1 MSSFFEIIVY
11 LANIEEM
18 NHSMVD
24 IILNIV
30 KSAELFAKNKHAGQL
45 RMDGVTPYSK
55 HLDDVVNRLKSLGV
69 IDEQLLCAG
78 WLHDTI
84 ENTDTTFDDL
94 YEQFESE
101 IAVLVSSISKDMT
114 LTRKKREQ
122 AYVTQLKEASFSA
135 KLLKLCDISA
145 NLSDLKNYEA
155 SKSKKLRQV
164 KQKRHYLSI
173 IKNDLLGN
181 SNYPYIQSLVESA
194 NLIFIKYGQRPL
206 SIQSQ

>member
-1 MSSFFEIIVY
+1 MD
-11 LANIEEM
+11 L
-18 NHSMVD
+18 
-24 IILNIV
+24 V
-30 KSAELFAKNKHAGQL
+30 KSAELFAKNKHAGQFKL
-45 RMDGVTPYSK
+45 DGITPYSK

-69 IDEQLLCAG
+69 IDKQLLCAG

-84 ENTDTTFDDL
+84 DNTDTTFDDL

-101 IAVLVSSISKDMT
+101 ITVIVSSLSKDMT
-114 LTRKKREQ
+114 LPRKKREQ
-122 AYVTQLKEASFSA
+122 AYVIQLKEISFNA

-164 KQKRHYLSI
+164 KQKRHYLNI
-173 IKNDLLGN
+173 IKNDLIGN
-181 SNYPYIQSLVESA
+181 PNYPYIQSLLESA

-206 SIQSQ
+206 SIKSK

>member
-1 MSSFFEIIVY
+1 MD
-11 LANIEEM
+11 L
-18 NHSMVD
+18 
-24 IILNIV
+24 V
-30 KSAELFAKNKHAGQL
+30 KSAELFAKNKHAGQF
-45 RMDGVTPYSK
+45 RADGITPYSK
-55 HLDDVVNRLKSLGV
+55 HLEDVVNRLKSLGV
-69 IDEQLLCAG
+69 IDEQILCAG

-94 YEQFESE
+94 YDQFESE
-101 IAVLVSSISKDMT
+101 IAVLVSSLSKDMT

-122 AYVTQLKEASFSA
+122 AYVIQLKEASFSA
-135 KLLKLCDISA
+135 KLIKLCDISA

-173 IKNDLLGN
+173 IKNDLVGN
-181 SNYPYIQSLVESA
+181 PHYPYVQSLIESA

-206 SIQSQ
+206 SVKPKP

>member
-1 MSSFFEIIVY
+1 MD
-11 LANIEEM
+11 L
-18 NHSMVD
+18 
-24 IILNIV
+24 V
-30 KSAELFAKNKHAGQL
+30 KSAELFAKNKHAGQF
-45 RMDGVTPYSK
+45 RPDGTTPYSK

-69 IDEQLLCAG
+69 IDEHILCAG

-101 IAVLVSSISKDMT
+101 IAVLVSSLSKDMT
-114 LTRKKREQ
+114 LSRKKREQ
-122 AYVTQLKEASFSA
+122 AYVIQLKEASFSA
-135 KLLKLCDISA
+135 KLIKLCDISA

-173 IKNDLLGN
+173 IKNDLVGN
-181 SNYPYIQSLVESA
+181 PHYPYVQSLLESA
-194 NLIFIKYGQRPL
+194 NLIFLKYGQRPIT
-206 SIQSQ
+206 IQRKN

>member
-1 MSSFFEIIVY
+1 MD
-11 LANIEEM
+11 L
-18 NHSMVD
+18 
-24 IILNIV
+24 V
-30 KSAELFAKNKHAGQL
+30 KSAELFAKNKHSGQFKL
-45 RMDGVTPYSK
+45 DGITPYSK

-69 IDEQLLCAG
+69 IDKQLLCAG

-84 ENTDTTFDDL
+84 DNTDTTFDDL

-101 IAVLVSSISKDMT
+101 ITVIVSSLSKDMT
-114 LTRKKREQ
+114 LPRKKREQ
-122 AYVTQLKEASFSA
+122 AYVIQLKEISFNA

-164 KQKRHYLSI
+164 KQKRHYLNI
-173 IKNDLLGN
+173 IKNDLIGN
-181 SNYPYIQSLVESA
+181 SNYPYIQSLLESA

-206 SIQSQ
+206 SIKSK